1 MIEGLADLLLA
12 FEAIKQC
19 RIAFHL
25 GMWNFNRD
33 LAAISRVGTAKD
45 RSHAAAGYKTF
56 DSVMIQLVAGMERGH

>member
-1 MIEGLADLLLA
+1 
-12 FEAIKQC
+12 
-19 RIAFHL
+19 
-25 GMWNFNRD
+25 MWNFNRD